1 LVTFSVL
8 SAGINSE
15 ITVERNEGTSP
26 KRGSTKC
33 NIDRAKPRKSPH
45 RPLPGIVTAVL
56 ARSSS
61 ESDVSE
67 SQMTVGKHMIEENI
81 EISFENL
88 KEFYDTVPQ
97 EMKDKKKSKDN
108 KKCGKK
114 QQKKKVEKGMR
125 IHFSH
130 SELCFIM

>member
-1 LVTFSVL
+1 LTSSVL
-8 SAGINSE
+8 SAGINFE
-15 ITVERNEGTSP
+15 ITVERNEGRSP
-26 KRGSTKC
+26 KRTSNKC
-33 NIDRAKPRKSPH
+33 NINRAKPRKSPH

-67 SQMTVGKHMIEENI
+67 SQMTVGEHMILENT

-88 KEFYDTVPQ
+88 QEFYDTVPQ
-97 EMKDKKKSKDN
+97 DVKDKKKSKDS

-114 QQKKKVEKGMR
+114 QQKKKVEKGVR
-125 IHFSH
+125 PLFT
-130 SELCFIM
+130 